1 MDNQLQNLVDV
12 LNEQGE
18 KIGEIK
24 TALEVHIK
32 GLWHATAHVWI
43 YTSRGEVLLQKRS
56 EEAVTYPGLWDIS
69 AAGHVD
75 SGETPEEAAV
85 REVEEEI
92 GIKIKEEQLKQIF
105 IEKIDVITPIK
116 NWPNR
121 EFQYVYLLCLDV
133 DFNKL
138 KLQGDEVGKVK
149 LMLLKNFKEAIIN
162 PKEYKKYV
170 QHQKGNYYFKVIRG
184 IKKEIRDYNKF

>member
-18 KIGEIK
+18 KVGEIK
-24 TALEVHIK
+24 TALEVHTK

-43 YTSRGEVLLQKRS
+43 YTSKGEVILQKRS
-56 EEAVTYPGLWDIS
+56 QRAITYPGLWDIS

-92 GIKIKEEQLKQIF
+92 GIKIKKEQLKQIF
-105 IEKIDVITPIK
+105 IEKRDVIIPIR
-116 NWPNR
+116 NWSNR
-121 EFQYVYLLCLDV
+121 EFQYVYLLCLNV

-138 KLQGDEVGKVK
+138 KLQEDEVGKVK
-149 LMLLKNFKEAIIN
+149 LMQLKNFAEAIIDY
-162 PKEYKKYV
+162 KENKKYV
-170 QHQKGNYYFKVIRG
+170 QHGDYYFKVIKG